1 MRFNLKT
8 LPLTTAAAALLSLG
22 ALSTT
27 AHAEGLYIGG
37 SAGGSHFKG
46 DNVGGAQTDRSSTG
60 TKLFGGYQL
69 TPNFAV
75 EGGYTDLGKFNSS
88 AGQLKGSGVYLD
100 AVGTLP
106 LSGPWSATG
115 RVGVF
120 NGKATSSLTGSD
132 RGTTAKV
139 GAGLQ
144 YAIDKNLSLQ
154 GDWER
159 YRLDAG
165 ATKANTDLYSVG
177 VKYSF

>member
-1 MRFNLKT
+1 MRMNLKS
-8 LPLTTAAAALLSLG
+8 LRISTAAAALLSLA
-22 ALSTT
+22 ALGTT
-27 AHAEGLYIGG
+27 ARAEGLYIGG
-37 SAGGSHFKG
+37 SAGGSHYKG
-46 DNVGGAQTDRSSTG
+46 DNVGAVQTDRSSTG

-69 TPNFAV
+69 TPNFAF
-75 EGGYTDLGKFNSS
+75 EGGYTDLGKFKSS
-88 AGQLKGSGVYLD
+88 AGQLKASGVYLD
-100 AVGTLP
+100 AVGILP

-120 NGKATSSLTGSD
+120 SGKAENSLVGSD
-132 RGTTAKV
+132 RGTSAKL

-144 YAIDKNLSLQ
+144 YAIDKNLSVQ

-165 ATKANTDLYSVG
+165 GTKANTDLYSVG